1 MGTLDYCYG
10 QTELAYLC
18 AKDKKLGEAIAR
30 IGPLKRS
37 VDSDLFAS
45 VVNNIVGQQITAAA
59 QNTIWARLCA
69 KAGAITPQSLCA
81 LTRNEVQAAGVSY
94 KKADFIKAFAEKVQS
109 GQFDLNA
116 LWDLPDED
124 VIQRLCTLDGIG
136 VWTAEMLLIF
146 SMQRPN
152 VVSFGDLAI
161 RRGMRMLYRHRS
173 LTKQQFARYAKRYAP
188 YGTVAS
194 FYLWAVSAGA
204 LPELTDP
211 APKAKPKAKRKVI
224 HYDDTAKVAGGAAL

>member
-1 MGTLDYCYG
+1 MIVKSKLSVGVAKLDYCYG
-10 QTELAYLC
+10 ETELAYLC
-18 AKDKKLGEAIAR
+18 AKDKKLGDAIVR

-69 KAGAITPQSLCA
+69 KAGKITPQNLCA
-81 LTRNEVQAAGVSY
+81 LTRDEVQAAGVSY
-94 KKADFIKAFAEKVQS
+94 KKADFIKAFAAKVQS
-109 GQFDLNA
+109 GQFDLDA
-116 LWDLPDED
+116 LWALPDEE
-124 VIQRLCTLDGIG
+124 VVQRLCTLDGIG

-152 VVSFGDLAI
+152 IVSFGDLAI
-161 RRGMRMLYRHRS
+161 RRGMRMLYRHRT

-194 FYLWAVSAGA
+194 FYLWAVSAGV

-211 APKAKPKAKRKVI
+211 APKTKKKGSKP
-224 HYDDTAKVAGGAAL
+224 

>member
-1 MGTLDYCYG
+1 MIRKNKPAAGVNTLDYCYG
-10 QTELAYLC
+10 QTELGYLC
-18 AKDKKLGEAIAR
+18 AKDKKLGAAIAR
-30 IGPLKRS
+30 IGPLQRS
-37 VDSDLFAS
+37 VDGDLFAS
-45 VVNNIVGQQITAAA
+45 IVNIIIGQQITAAA

-69 KAGAITPQSLCA
+69 KAGAITPQNLCT
-81 LTRNEVQAAGVSY
+81 LTRDEVQAAGVSY
-94 KKADFIKAFAEKVQS
+94 KKADFIKELAAKVQS

-116 LWDLPDED
+116 LWALPDEE
-124 VIQRLCTLDGIG
+124 VIQRLCTLNGIG

-194 FYLWAVSAGA
+194 FYLWAISAGA

-211 APKAKPKAKRKVI
+211 ALKAKPKTQKNG
-224 HYDDTAKVAGGAAL
+224 DTP